1 MKILDE
7 LNQISVLQVAEDLG
21 LEVQHHR
28 TKYPFYLDDT
38 PSLFTFTHT
47 NIFYC
52 LGLPKLVVP

>member
-28 TKYPFYLDDT
+28 TKCPFHLDDT
-38 PSLFTFTHT
+38 PSLLRLHILTVF
-47 NIFYC
+47 IA
-52 LGLPKLVVP
+52 